1 MSALRF
7 PSGAAVDLAAMP
19 AVSSGRTTLADGSEG
34 AQLQPEL
41 TRPLQPLAG
50 MRRLSSGRL
59 VDLVGELGTL
69 VALEQDCGEPWLE
82 WAARVERQAVAELA
96 RRAI

>member
-7 PSGAAVDLAAMP
+7 PSGDALELAALP
-19 AVSSGRTTLADGSEG
+19 SVSSGRTTLADGSEG

-41 TRPLQPLAG
+41 AQPPRPRFPAVSTPRLLVLA
-50 MRRLSSGRL
+50 
-59 VDLVGELGTL
+59 DELGTL
-69 VALEQDCGEPWLE
+69 VAIEAPLDEPWVR
-82 WAARVERQAVAELA
+82 WAAQVERQAVAELA